1 MNKPVLPPGGP
12 GDGDRIL
19 DEPLSEALSKRYLA
33 YALSTIGSRAL
44 PDVRDGLKPVHR
56 RVLHAMNNMRLNPE
70 GAARKCAKVVGE
82 VMGNFHPHGDQSIYD
97 ALVRLAQD
105 FAQRVPL
112 VDGQGNFG
120 NIDGDNPAAMR
131 YTECKMTAAAML
143 LLDGIDE
150 DAVDFKPSYDGQDEE
165 PVVLP
170 SGFPNLL
177 ANGSSGIAVGMATSI
192 PPHNPAE
199 LIDACLLLLSK
210 PEATTAEILE
220 RVPGPDFPT
229 GGVIV
234 ESRESLLETYETGRG
249 GVRTRAKWEK
259 EDTGRGTYQIVVTEI
274 PYQVKKSDLVEQLA
288 DLIDSKKAALLGDVR
303 DESAEDIRL
312 VLEPKSKNVEP
323 EVLMESLFKLSAL
336 ESRFP
341 VNINVLDA
349 RGTPGVMG
357 IKQCLIAFLAHRR
370 DVLTRRARHRLA
382 KIEARLH
389 ILDGLLIAYLNLDEV
404 IRIVRY
410 EDEPKQKLMAAFAL
424 SELQA
429 DAILNTRLRQ
439 LAKLEEMEIRRE
451 HAELVEE
458 RDGIMAMLASDKK
471 QWDLVGTGLRQV
483 RAILIKI
490 KHPHDKPR
498 PTGVIGRSVFED
510 APVVDAEAALEAMIV
525 REPITVILSDRG
537 WIRAAKGKIDDP
549 SELKFKEGDKLG
561 FLAPAETTDK
571 LLLFTRRPVLHDQLR
586 QPAVG
591 ARSRRA
597 RADDDRARRQGEDHR
612 HVPVQGRA
620 QTLPGLETGLRL
632 PDAGRRGHR
641 QPQGGQA
648 GADGRRGRRGLL
660 PGGGGRPDR
669 GDRRQ
674 RQDPDLP
681 AGGAA
686 GNAARQGRQA
696 AGLSRGRPARRDLVQ
711 HRGRRLLDRHRRPS
725 SRLGRVER
733 VDRQA
738 GRGRQAVAQG
748 LPDVQAVPAQVMSS
762 NSVIPD
768 KRAARR
774 SGTSGSATLWI
785 GPGSPLRCVR
795 DDRI

>member
-1 MNKPVLPPGGP
+1 MNKPVLPPPGGP

-19 DEPLSEALSKRYLA
+19 DEPLTEALSRRYLA

-56 RVLHAMNNMRLNPE
+56 RVLYAMSNMRLNPDA
-70 GAARKCAKVVGE
+70 AARKCAKVVGE

-105 FAQRVPL
+105 FAQRIPL
-112 VDGQGNFG
+112 VEGQGNFG
-120 NIDGDNPAAMR
+120 NIDGDNAAAMR
-131 YTECKMTAAAML
+131 YTECKMTEAATL

-150 DAVDFKPSYDGQDEE
+150 DAVDFRPTYDGQDEE

-192 PPHNPAE
+192 PPHNAAE
-199 LIDACLLLLSK
+199 LIDACQLLLAN
-210 PEATTAEILE
+210 PDATTEELLE
-220 RVPGPDFPT
+220 KVPGPDFPT

-234 ESRESLLETYETGRG
+234 EPRASLLETYETGRG
-249 GVRTRAKWEK
+249 GVRIRAKWEK

-357 IKQCLIAFLAHRR
+357 IKQALMAFLAHRR
-370 DVLTRRARHRLA
+370 EVLTRRARHRLA

-410 EDEPKQKLMAAFAL
+410 EDKPKEKLIETFAL
-424 SELQA
+424 SDIQA

-458 RDGIMAMLASDKK
+458 RDGILAMLASEAK
-471 QWDLVGTGLRQV
+471 QWKLVGVGLSEV
-483 RAILIKI
+483 RATLLKI
-490 KHPHDKPR
+490 NHPLDKPR
-498 PTGVIGRSVFED
+498 PTGVKGRSIFAD
-510 APVVDAEAALEAMIV
+510 APVVDADAAIEAMIV
-525 REPITVILSDRG
+525 REPITIILSERG
-537 WIRAAKGKIDDP
+537 WIRAAKGKVEDP

-561 FLAPAETTDK
+561 FLVPAETTDK
-571 LLLFTRRPVLHDQLR
+571 LLIFSSDGRFFTLGCDKLPSARGHGEPVRMMIELDDKVKIVDVFPFKAGRKRILASKLGYGFLMPEEEALANRKAGKQVLTVDAAGAAFCMEAVGDQL
-586 QPAVG
+586 AVIG
-591 ARSRRA
+591 
-597 RADDDRARRQGEDHR
+597 DNGKILIFPMEE
-612 HVPVQGRA
+612 
-620 QTLPGLETGLRL
+620 LPEMPRGKGVKLQSYREGGLRDGLSFNAETGAYWI
-632 PDAGRRGHR
+632 DTAGRRRDWAEWKEWVGR
-641 QPQGGQA
+641 RA
-648 GADGRRGRRGLL
+648 GAGKLAPKGF
-660 PGGGGRPDR
+660 
-669 GDRRQ
+669 
-674 RQDPDLP
+674 
-681 AGGAA
+681 AT
-686 GNAARQGRQA
+686 N
-696 AGLSRGRPARRDLVQ
+696 
-711 HRGRRLLDRHRRPS
+711 
-725 SRLGRVER
+725 
-733 VDRQA
+733 
-738 GRGRQAVAQG
+738 
-748 LPDVQAVPAQVMSS
+748 
-762 NSVIPD
+762 
-768 KRAARR
+768 KRFK
-774 SGTSGSATLWI
+774 
-785 GPGSPLRCVR
+785 PK
-795 DDRI
+795 